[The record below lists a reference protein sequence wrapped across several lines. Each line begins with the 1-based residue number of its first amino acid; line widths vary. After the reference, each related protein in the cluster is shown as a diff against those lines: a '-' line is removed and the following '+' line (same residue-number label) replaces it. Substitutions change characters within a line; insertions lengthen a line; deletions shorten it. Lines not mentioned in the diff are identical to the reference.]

1 MINDYDYVIVGA
13 GCSGL
18 SLAVELF
25 HSTPANSSIALIDP
39 RRNYAMDRLW
49 CFWNTHSH
57 RFRDAV
63 RHEWNRWKVRYDG
76 NEVVHE
82 SSQYA
87 YQYLPADTFYATA
100 LKEIDK
106 HPSANLLL
114 GTSAETIIETNAG
127 ATILTDKG
135 PITARLAFDGRNS
148 QGRHVG
154 SGLLLQHY
162 AGQRVRV
169 QSPVFDPNTVTLMD
183 FDVPQMGGVSFVYV
197 LPFSPTEALV
207 EPTIFSKQP
216 QDLPVYTRLI
226 QDYLHD
232 RYDIADYEILFR
244 EQGIIPMTTQKPQS
258 SAAKRIIPIGTSG
271 GTVKGSTGYG
281 FMAIQ
286 QMSQRIAAGL
296 SSDGAAPLPE
306 PRSELATALDR
317 IFISFL
323 TRHPDAAPMV
333 FYNLFRRVPPKHLVP
348 FLTDTADLADM
359 ARVVFAMPTLPFIRE
374 AMVSMRTEEVP
385 A

>member
-1 MINDYDYVIVGA
+1 MTKQYDYAIVGA

-18 SLAVELF
+18 SLAVELV
-25 HSTPANSSIALIDP
+25 HSAPANSRIALIDP
-39 RRNYAMDRLW
+39 RRKYTMDRLW
-49 CFWNTHSH
+49 CFWNTHPH
-57 RFRDAV
+57 RFVDAV

-87 YQYLPADTFYATA
+87 YQYLPAETFYAVA
-100 LKEIDK
+100 LDELDN
-106 HPSANLLL
+106 HSSTTLML
-114 GTSAETIIETNAG
+114 GTAAETIVETNEG
-127 ATILTDKG
+127 AIIPTDKG

-148 QGRHVG
+148 PGRHVG
-154 SGLLLQHY
+154 SGHLLQHY
-162 AGQRVRV
+162 AGQHVRV
-169 QSPVFDPNTVTLMD
+169 QSPVFDPDTMTLMD
-183 FDVPQMGGVSFVYV
+183 FDVPQMGGVFFVYV
-197 LPFSPTEALV
+197 LPFSPTEALI

-216 QDLPVYTRLI
+216 QDMPVYTRMI
-226 QDYLHD
+226 RDYLD
-232 RYDIADYEILFR
+232 YRYHIADFEILFQ
-244 EQGIIPMTTQKPQS
+244 EQGIIPMTTQTPQR
-258 SAAKRIIPIGTSG
+258 SADKRIIPIGTSG

-296 SSDGAAPLPE
+296 SSDGLGPLPE
-306 PRSELATALDR
+306 PRSGLATLLDR

-333 FYNLFRRVPPKHLVP
+333 FYNLFRRVPPQHLVP
-348 FLTDTADLADM
+348 FLTDNANLTDM

-374 AMVSMRTEEVP
+374 AMVSMRTKEVL